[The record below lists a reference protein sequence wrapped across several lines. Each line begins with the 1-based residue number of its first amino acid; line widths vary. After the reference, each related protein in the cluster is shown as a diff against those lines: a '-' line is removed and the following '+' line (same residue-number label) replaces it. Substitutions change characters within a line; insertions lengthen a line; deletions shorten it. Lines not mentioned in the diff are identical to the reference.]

1 MNNLIENAKKLTIE
15 EQHVFVSMVETFQ
28 LLGKVFNL
36 DNETILEICNDQFKE
51 LSNNNSNPEN
61 ATSLMLTNLRATMK
75 TMSNQIPTKT
85 NFTHRRWIV

>member
-15 EQHVFVSMVETFQ
+15 EQQVFVSMVETFQ

-36 DNETILEICNDQFKE
+36 DNETVLKICNDQFKE
-51 LSNNNSNPEN
+51 LSNNNSNHEN
-61 ATSLMLTNLRATMK
+61 ATSLMLTNLRAAIK